1 MKYVLDASVS
11 MRTVVP
17 DALTSKAQKLLDDY
31 AQQIHELIAPSV
43 YPAEIASALTKTE
56 RQKYIQVG
64 EARKFFIALLHT
76 PPVLHDIDAIML
88 DAIDISSRTRCGLYD
103 ALYIR
108 LAEREGCE
116 FVTADKKCL
125 NALQRHFTFIS
136 DLATFP

>member
-64 EARKFFIALLHT
+64 EARKFFIALLH
-76 PPVLHDIDAIML
+76 DIDAIML